1 MLQSKSRQWLTED
14 HVLII
19 MYNLLCVLNQI
30 HQCNVM
36 HRDIKSANI
45 LVDEQ
50 CNIKICDFG
59 LARCMVQKPSNE
71 LLLLQQK
78 LFEADEQDKLP
89 IKEEI
94 TSCMQEIRKLGL
106 GSKKRSLTPTI

>member
-1 MLQSKSRQWLTED
+1 MIQSKSRLGLTED
-14 HVLII
+14 HVII
-19 MYNLLCVLNQI
+19 ILYNLLCVLNQV
-30 HQCNVM
+30 HECNVM

-59 LARCMVQKPSNE
+59 LARCMVQKPSHE
-71 LLLLQQK
+71 LSLLQQK
-78 LFEADEQDKLP
+78 LYDADEVDKLP

-94 TSCMQEIRKLGL
+94 TSCMLEIRK
-106 GSKKRSLTPTI
+106 